1 MRRWWPDRFSS
12 TFFAANAAL
21 PADEVPVQITLFSFG
36 FKHGHPQADLV
47 FDVRFLPNPYW
58 DAGLRPHTGLEAR
71 VAEYALT
78 NAAGA
83 EFFARLEPLLSFLVV
98 QYSTTGRDNL
108 SIAVGCTGGKHRSV
122 AVVQRLH
129 SFLDSLGVEV
139 QLFHRDIDKE

>member
-1 MRRWWPDRFSS
+1 M
-12 TFFAANAAL
+12 
-21 PADEVPVQITLFSFG
+21 QITLFSFG

-58 DAGLRPHTGLEAR
+58 DAELRPHTGLEAR
-71 VAEYALT
+71 VAAYALDNT
-78 NAAGA
+78 AGA
-83 EFFARLEPLLSFLVV
+83 EFFARLEPLLGFLVA
-98 QYSTTGRDNL
+98 QYSTAGRDTL

-129 SFLDSLGVEV
+129 GFLGSLGAEV